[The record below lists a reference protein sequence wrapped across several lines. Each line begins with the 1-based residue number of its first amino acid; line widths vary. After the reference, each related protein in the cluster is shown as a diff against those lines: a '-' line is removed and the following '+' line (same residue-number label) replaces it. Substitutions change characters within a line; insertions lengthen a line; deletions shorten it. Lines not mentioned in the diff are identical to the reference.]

1 MPSDVAGTTAA
12 PAKKKRGLMGYLG
25 LLAVAGVLGAVL
37 FTALRIEDWSRD
49 LSQNSAET
57 SPLADHELMRPAII
71 SLAPDETVK
80 LIRSTL
86 AELWGWEETP
96 AGGEAAGGDE
106 ITMNL
111 VHTTTFLRFKDDV
124 TVIVSPGADGSVVR
138 VASKSRI
145 GKGDLGQNPR
155 NIKQLLY
162 AVLLRAPAQDRS
174 RIGGG
179 KIFQ

>member
-1 MPSDVAGTTAA
+1 
-12 PAKKKRGLMGYLG
+12 MGYLG
-25 LLAVAGVLGAVL
+25 LLAIAGVLGAVL

-49 LSQNSAET
+49 LSQNTAET
-57 SPLADHELMRPAII
+57 SPLEDQELMRPAII

-86 AELWGWEETP
+86 AGLSRWEETP
-96 AGGEAAGGDE
+96 GGETTNGDE

-111 VHTTTFLRFKDDV
+111 VHTTLFLRFKDDV
-124 TVIVSPGADGSVVR
+124 TVTVSPGADGSVVR

-162 AVLLRAPAQDRS
+162 AVLMRAPAQDRS